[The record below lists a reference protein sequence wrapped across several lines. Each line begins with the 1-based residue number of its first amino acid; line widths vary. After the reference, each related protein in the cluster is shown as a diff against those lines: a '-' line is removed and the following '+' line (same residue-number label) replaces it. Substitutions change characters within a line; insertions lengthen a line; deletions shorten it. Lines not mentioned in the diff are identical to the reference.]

1 MKTFHKVRLDE
12 NICSLY
18 NNDIINKG
26 RGQGLKL
33 FSENIIQFIGQTVR
47 IYIYHKIY
55 GNQQSL
61 LKNFQPLCSEDKI
74 GFLVGEGE
82 IYLTLDEIES
92 VDVGKSALTINGI
105 LQKIVIE
112 KV

>member
-1 MKTFHKVRLDE
+1 M
-12 NICSLY
+12 
-18 NNDIINKG
+18 
-26 RGQGLKL
+26 QL

-47 IYIYHKIY
+47 THIYHKIY
-55 GNQQSL
+55 GNQHSL

-74 GFLVGEGE
+74 GFLVGEKE
-82 IYLTLDEIES
+82 IYLTIDEVAS
-92 VDVGKSALTINGI
+92 VEVGKSALVINGI